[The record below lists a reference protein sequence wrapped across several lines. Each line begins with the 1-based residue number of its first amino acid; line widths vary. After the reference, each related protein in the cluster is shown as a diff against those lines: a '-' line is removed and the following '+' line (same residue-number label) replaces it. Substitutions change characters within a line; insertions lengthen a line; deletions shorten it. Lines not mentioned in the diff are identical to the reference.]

1 MTMMLARMFL
11 AVFLAVA
18 LTHPAYAGR
27 TAFTWPWS
35 KPAKELSLGRQIV
48 PFRSGEAPG
57 TIIIETRE
65 HRLYLVQ
72 PAGKAIRYAVGVGR
86 DGYGWSGTAQI
97 AKRAE
102 WPAWYPPREMIDRA
116 AAEHRFI
123 PYSLEGGPSNP
134 LGARA
139 LYLYEG
145 SRDTLYRIHGT
156 NEPRSIG
163 RSVSSGCIRM
173 LNDDVID
180 LYGRISLGTK
190 VIVR

>member
-1 MTMMLARMFL
+1 MMLVRMFL
-11 AVFLAVA
+11 AVLLAVA
-18 LTHPAYAGR
+18 LSHPAFAGR
-27 TAFTWPWS
+27 SAHTWPWS
-35 KPAKELSLGRQIV
+35 KPVKETYRGPQTV

-72 PAGKAIRYAVGVGR
+72 PAGKAILYAVAVGR
-86 DGYGWSGTAQI
+86 DGHAWSGTAHI

-102 WPAWYPPREMIDRA
+102 WPAWHPPKEMIDRA
-116 AAEHRFI
+116 AAEHKFI
-123 PYSLEGGPSNP
+123 PYSLEGGTFNP

-180 LYGRISLGTK
+180 LYGRVSLGTK

>member
-1 MTMMLARMFL
+1 MMLARIFL
-11 AVFLAVA
+11 AGMLIVVSSDFAPAANRSAVSW
-18 LTHPAYAGR
+18 
-27 TAFTWPWS
+27 FWS
-35 KPAKELSLGRQIV
+35 KPSNDSHRGPEIV

-57 TIIIETRE
+57 TIVIETRE

-86 DGYGWSGTAQI
+86 DGYGWSGTARI

-102 WPAWYPPREMIDRA
+102 WPAWYPPKEMIDRA
-116 AAEHRFI
+116 AAEHRFV
-123 PYSLEGGPSNP
+123 PYSLEGGRFNP

-145 SRDTLYRIHGT
+145 GRDTLYRIHGT

-180 LYGRISLGTK
+180 LYGRVSIGTK

>member
-1 MTMMLARMFL
+1 MMTLARMFL

-18 LTHPAYAGR
+18 LSHPAFAGR
-27 TAFTWPWS
+27 SAFTWFWS
-35 KPAKELSLGRQIV
+35 KPAKESYHGPQIV

-57 TIIIETRE
+57 TIIIETGE

-72 PAGKAIRYAVGVGR
+72 PAGKAVRYAVGVGR
-86 DGYGWSGTAQI
+86 EGYAWSGTAHI

-102 WPAWYPPREMIDRA
+102 WPAWYPPKEMIDRA
-116 AAEHRFI
+116 AAEHRFV
-123 PYSLEGGPSNP
+123 PYSLEGGTSNP

-173 LNDDVID
+173 LNDDVVD
-180 LYGRISLGTK
+180 LYRRVSIGTK

>member
-1 MTMMLARMFL
+1 MLLARMFL

-18 LTHPAYAGR
+18 LSHPAFAGR
-27 TAFTWPWS
+27 SAVSWFFS
-35 KPAKELSLGRQIV
+35 KPSKEIYRGPEIV

-86 DGYGWSGTAQI
+86 DGYAWSGTAHV

-102 WPAWYPPREMIDRA
+102 WPAWYPPKEMMDRA
-116 AAEHRFI
+116 AAEHKFV
-123 PYSLEGGPSNP
+123 PYSLEGGSFNP

-145 SRDTLYRIHGT
+145 GRDTLYRIHGT

-180 LYGRISLGTK
+180 LYGRVSLGTK